1 MSGSKLPSYR
11 VKKNNARE
19 YITGDKQTFTW
30 AIFRECL

>member
-19 YITGDKQTFTW
+19 YIHRGQANLYLGDFS
-30 AIFRECL
+30 